1 MNSKRVGEALRRRRG
16 DRSMAEI
23 AGCLG
28 ITVSALA
35 MYERGERMP
44 RDEIKERI
52 AALYGCSVGSLF
64 FSDAEVSDD
73 RAKALPSAEV
83 KAIAETAV

>member
-1 MNSKRVGEALRRRRG
+1 MDSKRVGEALRKRRG

-23 AGCLG
+23 AGRLG
-28 ITVSALA
+28 VTVSALA

-52 AALYGCSVGSLF
+52 AALYHCSVGGLF
-64 FSDAEVSDD
+64 FADADE
-73 RAKALPSAEV
+73 RTE
-83 KAIAETAV
+83 